1 MSITTTLAQVGRP
14 VAYFPRLARFLGS
27 VHAAVLFG
35 QLHYW
40 QERTQDARGVHK
52 TADELEDETGLSY
65 REQASARK
73 LLRDRGFLQEVHQR
87 LQHLMWF
94 RLDLAAID
102 SAFDAWV
109 CGGAVVQADPGA
121 ADGVQAPAPGPAD
134 EGAGACNSRTT
145 NPQFGNDESAIG
157 ERRIR
162 NPGTAE
168 TSFDS
173 KGIEYL
179 QREENPPTPLAGG
192 NGLEDEHAEALP
204 TAVLVHGVSA
214 EGRAEGIEGGSP
226 APASAAAADGEEIG
240 AECGGVE
247 AGQLC
252 TMSEYLEA
260 CRAAGRHPVPDDAE
274 VWGYAQRV
282 GLPRELVGLAWAELR
297 GERLAD
303 GKRRRDW
310 PAALLAAVTR
320 PRLWTL
326 DDAGVYRLTGAG
338 RQAQIFHEQR
348 RAGRA
353 AASAAEKTKAEL
365 AARDASWTAEHAE
378 QARARA
384 RALAESIRSR
394 DGRAVVRVA
403 V

>member
-73 LLRDRGFLQEVHQR
+73 LLRDRGFLQEVYQR

-102 SAFDAWV
+102 AAFDAWV
-109 CGGAVVQADPGA
+109 CGGAGVQADPGA
-121 ADGVQAPAPGPAD
+121 ADGVQAPAPSPAD
-134 EGAGACNSRTT
+134 EGVGACNSRTT
-145 NPQFGNDESAIG
+145 KAQFGNDESAIG

-162 NPGTAE
+162 SPGTAE

-192 NGLEDEHAEALP
+192 MACGQLQD
-204 TAVLVHGVSA
+204 GSA
-214 EGRAEGIEGGSP
+214 PG
-226 APASAAAADGEEIG
+226 AAADARCAQGLESMEG
-240 AECGGVE
+240 AAPDAQAQQPGADDDEPPQVVGVL
-247 AGQLC
+247 Q
-252 TMSEYLEA
+252 TMREYLEA
-260 CRAAGRHPVPDDAE
+260 CSKAGSKPVPDDAE
-274 VWGYAQRV
+274 VWGYAKRV
-282 GLPRELVGLAWAELR
+282 GLPVELVGLAWAELKR
-297 GERLAD
+297 ERLAD
-303 GKRRRDW
+303 DKRRKDW

-353 AASAAEKTKAEL
+353 AASAAEKTRAEL
-365 AARDASWTAEHAE
+365 DARQAAWTAEQVE
-378 QARARA
+378 QARAHA
-384 RALAESIRSR
+384 RALAERIRGR

-403 V
+403 A